1 MAGGATNIFAGA
13 STQNYFS
20 YGVSN
25 GAHVGARGIWY
36 DGGGTELAAAAVRVD
51 PSELVRA
58 VYTQTVQWSRWL
70 NSRWL

>member
-1 MAGGATNIFAGA
+1 MR
-13 STQNYFS
+13 YR
-20 YGVSN
+20 GV
-25 GAHVGARGIWY
+25 RGWEL
-36 DGGGTELAAAAVRVD
+36 GGGTELAAAAVRVD